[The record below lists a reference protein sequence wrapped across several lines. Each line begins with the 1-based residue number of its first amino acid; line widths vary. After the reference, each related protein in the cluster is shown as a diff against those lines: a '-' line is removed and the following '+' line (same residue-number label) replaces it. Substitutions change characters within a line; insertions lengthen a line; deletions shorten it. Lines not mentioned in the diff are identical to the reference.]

1 MQHPHAG
8 TSRIGILAKKC
19 EERDY
24 DFLEWMLCYLF
35 RGSLGLTEK
44 EDVELRVAEAE
55 KGVDLTIEDIIR
67 VLGGD
72 GKMRRWVS
80 R

>member
-1 MQHPHAG
+1 MQ
-8 TSRIGILAKKC
+8 
-19 EERDY
+19 
-24 DFLEWMLCYLF
+24 
-35 RGSLGLTEK
+35 
-44 EDVELRVAEAE
+44 LRVAEAE
-55 KGVDLTIEDIIR
+55 KGVDLTIEDVAG